1 MKAKELAELL
11 MENPNLNVEVCCAE
25 TVWVNGTEHTVYR
38 TFEEIEVNV
47 MKTTVGTIVQIDC
60 L

>member
-11 MENPNLNVEVCCAE
+11 MENPDLDVEVSCCE
-25 TVWVNGTEHTVYR
+25 TVWSNGYEHTVYR
-38 TFEEIEVNV
+38 TFEDIEVNV
-47 MKTTVGTIVQIDC
+47 MKTTTGAIVQIDC

>member
-11 MENPNLNVEVCCAE
+11 LENPDLDVEVCCAE
-25 TVWVNGTEHTVYR
+25 TVCAYGNEHTQYK
-38 TFEEIEVNV
+38 TYEDIEVNV
-47 MKTTVGTIVQIDC
+47 LKTITGAIVQIDC

>member
-11 MENPNLNVEVCCAE
+11 LENPDLDVEVCCSE
-25 TVWVNGTEHTVYR
+25 TVWAYGNEHMQYKTY
-38 TFEEIEVNV
+38 EDIEVNV
-47 MKTTVGTIVQIDC
+47 YKTITGAIVQIDC